1 MKIFLIV
8 LVMLASANGNED
20 LYIISQPTFPNP
32 NQCIAY
38 VQTNTNE
45 IVGRAQLEYNGRP
58 VKDIFCVEEEK
69 LNSIIRGQEV

>member
-8 LVMLASANGNED
+8 LVMMANSSGHED

-38 VQTNTNE
+38 VQQNSNE
-45 IVGRAQLEYNGRP
+45 LVGRAQLEYQGRP
-58 VKDIFCVEEEK
+58 VQDIFCVERRK
-69 LNSIIRGQEV
+69 LDFLLQEV